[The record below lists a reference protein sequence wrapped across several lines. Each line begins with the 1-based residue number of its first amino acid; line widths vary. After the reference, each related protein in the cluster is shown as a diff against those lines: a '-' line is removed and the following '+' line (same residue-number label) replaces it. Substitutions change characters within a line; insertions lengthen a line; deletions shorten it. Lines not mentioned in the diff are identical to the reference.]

1 MLSCAQRTSGTDS
14 FSTRLSSREV
24 RQQSGLAELGI
35 LAWMLVW
42 ESKSNRDTFACEIK
56 YTWSGEFVAPTRSA
70 SVDGAVEEFH
80 ELDEGNE
87 AH

>member
-1 MLSCAQRTSGTDS
+1 
-14 FSTRLSSREV
+14 
-24 RQQSGLAELGI
+24 
-35 LAWMLVW
+35 MLVW
-42 ESKSNRDTFACEIK
+42 ESESNRDTFACDTI
-56 YTWSGEFVAPTRSA
+56 YTESPGRAAPTQSA

>member
-1 MLSCAQRTSGTDS
+1 
-14 FSTRLSSREV
+14 
-24 RQQSGLAELGI
+24 
-35 LAWMLVW
+35 MLVW

-87 AH
+87 AKRDDPFGYSPIGLPHF